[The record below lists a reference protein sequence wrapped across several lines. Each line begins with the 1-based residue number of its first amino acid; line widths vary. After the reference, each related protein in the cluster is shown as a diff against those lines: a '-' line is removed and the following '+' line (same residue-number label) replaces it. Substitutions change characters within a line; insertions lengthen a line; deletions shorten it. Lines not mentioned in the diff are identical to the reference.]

1 MSEFISALETFMNSV
16 LSELPRSRVRDAMEY
31 ALMGQG
37 KRLRPLMVYTASMLP
52 PDHPDVLKVACAL
65 EMVHT
70 YSLIHDDLPA
80 MDNDDYRRGRLTTHK
95 MFDEATAI
103 LAGDAL
109 LTHSFELI
117 ADTDIDDARKVILV
131 RLLAQA
137 SGARGMVLGQDQDM
151 DQSDDNRSL
160 ESIFDLYA
168 NKTGAL
174 FACALSMGAVLA
186 NHLEYV
192 ERFADIGRSIGIVF
206 QVQDDYLE
214 RTSDFATL
222 GKSTDSDQNNF
233 KRTAVE
239 LMGLDGS
246 RHYVDET
253 FKLIVRD
260 IMLINASYN
269 DLISLIL
276 AMKERRK

>member
-1 MSEFISALETFMNSV
+1 MNEFLNAFETFMKSV
-16 LSELPRSRVRDAMEY
+16 LSDLPESRVRKAMEY

-37 KRLRPLMVYTASMLP
+37 KRLRPLMVYTASKLP
-52 PDHPDVLKVACAL
+52 NDHSDLLKVACAL

-109 LTHSFELI
+109 LTHAFELI
-117 ADTDIDDARKVILV
+117 SDTKIDDTRKVMLI

-160 ESIFDLYA
+160 EAIFDCYA

-186 NHLEYV
+186 NHLDYV
-192 ERFADIGRSIGIVF
+192 QRLTQIGRTIGIVF

-222 GKSTDSDQNNF
+222 GKSTVSDQNNL
-233 KRTAVE
+233 KRTAVD

-253 FKLIVRD
+253 FNLIVRD
-260 IMLINASYN
+260 IMMINPSYN
-269 DLISLIL
+269 DLVSLIL